1 MPTKCL
7 MIQGTSSNAGKSF
20 LATGLCRLF
29 YREGFKVAPFKSQNM
44 SLNSYITQSGG
55 EIAHAQGIQA
65 QAAGV
70 IPTVEMN
77 PILLMPKEK
86 MVSQV
91 IVLGQPLAD
100 MNAGEY
106 RNNYVPRG
114 IEVVREALGKLRNEY
129 DLLII
134 EGAGSPAE
142 INLKE
147 KDIANM
153 KVAFLADAPVI
164 LVADIDRGGSFA
176 SIIGTLELFSPQER
190 DMVAGFV
197 INKFRGDAQI
207 LKPGIDYLE
216 KRTGLPVLGVIP
228 YVSNHGIEEEDSV
241 SIQDRSG
248 SETKKSGKIGKIT
261 DLLDIAVIK
270 LPRISNHTDFGPLDA
285 EEDVVLR
292 YVDNKNSLGFPDA
305 IIIPG
310 SKNTT
315 GDLYFLRESGLAGRI
330 MELNARGVPVVGIC
344 GGFQML
350 GRELHDPE
358 GIENQDIQVAEG
370 LGLLPVSTIF
380 TPAKITRRVK
390 ARVSSHASWGSCANL
405 ELDGYDV
412 RHGKSEIPADAP
424 CISII
429 APPGIEEELIGASSV
444 DLPVWGTY
452 LHDIFHNDL
461 FRRRWLNI
469 LRKRAGLRPLAEE
482 GGLEIQKH
490 REQSYDSLAALL
502 REHLDLEKLFK
513 IIGMSSS

>member
-1 MPTKCL
+1 
-7 MIQGTSSNAGKSF
+7 
-20 LATGLCRLF
+20 
-29 YREGFKVAPFKSQNM
+29 
-44 SLNSYITQSGG
+44 
-55 EIAHAQGIQA
+55 
-65 QAAGV
+65 
-70 IPTVEMN
+70 
-77 PILLMPKEK
+77 
-86 MVSQV
+86 
-91 IVLGQPLAD
+91 
-100 MNAGEY
+100 
-106 RNNYVPRG
+106 
-114 IEVVREALGKLRNEY
+114 
-129 DLLII
+129 
-134 EGAGSPAE
+134 
-142 INLKE
+142 
-147 KDIANM
+147 
-153 KVAFLADAPVI
+153 
-164 LVADIDRGGSFA
+164 
-176 SIIGTLELFSPQER
+176 
-190 DMVAGFV
+190 
-197 INKFRGDAQI
+197 
-207 LKPGIDYLE
+207 LE